1 MYKTMKMNFKIASI
15 ITASLFVFALQSCE
29 KEPVNTTPSYKAT
42 ADWQLNSMVE
52 TIHEASTGTFMETNT
67 ETYVPGEL
75 SMHIKTDGTLD
86 LYEGAAVTE
95 TYPYSID
102 YSKKFM
108 IIYGMDWGNDTFFI
122 QKLDAT
128 NLQLKNEYVDTDYD
142 EKVTTLL
149 NMTKK

>member
-1 MYKTMKMNFKIASI
+1 MKMNFKIASI

-52 TIHEASTGTFMETNT
+52 TIHEASTGSFVETN
-67 ETYVPGEL
+67 
-75 SMHIKTDGTLD
+75 
-86 LYEGAAVTE
+86 TE

-102 YSKKFM
+102 YNKKTLV
-108 IIYGMDWGNDTFFI
+108 IHGMDWGNDTFYMV
-122 QKLDAT
+122 KLDAT

-142 EKVTTLL
+142 EKVTTIL

>member
-1 MYKTMKMNFKIASI
+1 MKMNIKIASI
-15 ITASLFVFALQSCE
+15 ISASLFVFALQSC
-29 KEPVNTTPSYKAT
+29 KKDPVNTTPNYTAV

-52 TIHEASTGTFMETNT
+52 TIHEASTGAFVETNT
-67 ETYVPGEL
+67 ETFVPGEL

-102 YSKKFM
+102 YTKKTLV
-108 IIYGMDWGNDTFFI
+108 INGMDWGNDTFYMV
-122 QKLDAT
+122 KLDAT
-128 NLQLKNEYVDTDYD
+128 NLQLKNEYVDTDFD
-142 EKVTTLL
+142 EKVTTIL

>member
-1 MYKTMKMNFKIASI
+1 MKFNIISI
-15 ITASLFVFALQSCE
+15 ITASLFVIALQSCE
-29 KEPVNTTPSYKAT
+29 KEPVNTTPSYKVV

-52 TIHEASTGTFMETNT
+52 TIHEASTGTFLEKNI

-75 SMHIKTDGTLD
+75 SMHIKSDGYLD

-102 YSKKFM
+102 YTKKTLV
-108 IIYGMDWGNDTFFI
+108 IHGMDWGNDTFFI
-122 QKLDAT
+122 EKLDAT
-128 NLQLKNEYVDTDYD
+128 NLQLKNEYVDTDFD

-149 NMTKK
+149 NLTKK